1 MGIFKNIGNKIKS
14 GFNKFGNKLSSGI
27 TKGKQFWN
35 KHGDTIASIVNG
47 ALRAAALVN
56 PKVAVASKVINTI
69 ANSSGWN
76 KISKLTNNNVEYN
89 KPNLTTA
96 QEQATTKIKKIKTPY
111 KSSQFMR
118 I

>member
-1 MGIFKNIGNKIKS
+1 MGIFKNIGSKIKS

-35 KHGDTIASIVNG
+35 KHGDTIASIGNG

-76 KISKLTNNNVEYN
+76 KISKLTNNSEYQ

>member
-1 MGIFKNIGNKIKS
+1 MGIFKNIGSKIKS

-35 KHGDTIASIVNG
+35 KHGDTIASIGNG

-56 PKVAVASKVINTI
+56 PKVAMASKVINTI

-76 KISKLTNNNVEYN
+76 KISKLTNNTNEYN

>member
-1 MGIFKNIGNKIKS
+1 MGIFKNIGSKIKS

-35 KHGDTIASIVNG
+35 KHGDTIASIGNG

-69 ANSSGWN
+69 ANSAGWN
-76 KISKLTNNNVEYN
+76 KVSKLMNNNNEYN

-96 QEQATTKIKKIKTPY
+96 QEQATTKIKKIKAPY